1 MDVVTAPGRMTRVL
15 CSAVLS
21 FEAVLML
28 LSILVLNGFSVLS
41 APWAAAI
48 GSGMAAGCVVAVGL
62 LRGRGGYGM
71 GHVLQGAIVAVGFLA
86 LPILFVGLVFAA
98 LWVTAY
104 LMGIRIDRERAIR

>member
-1 MDVVTAPGRMTRVL
+1 MNAPGRMARVL

-28 LSILVLNGFSVLS
+28 LSILVLNGFSSLS
-41 APWAAAI
+41 VPSAAAT
-48 GSGMAAGCVVAVGL
+48 GCGMAATCAVAVGL
-62 LRGRGGYGM
+62 LRRPWGYAL
-71 GHVLQGAIVAVGFLA
+71 GHALQVAIVGLGFVA

-104 LMGIRIDRERAIR
+104 VVGVRIDSDRAIR